1 MATAIPN
8 LFLKWLAVRELLR
21 LPQSNAEIATR
32 LWGPDDGPSKFSKM
46 LRGDYG
52 CEPDVAAELADVVNK
67 RIAIV
72 RGAAGRHE
80 APDYAFRPVD
90 FEAPVLGFARR
101 IVETTGV
108 IDPDALDRTHKAL
121 VKEFSPD
128 APGAAGASGLHVA
141 IEQYGT
147 TRFFEGA
154 AAAASGPPVFEIGRH
169 KGLFA
174 IEGLPPEDADRP
186 LKVYVMFARDPS
198 IQGARLWDLPFED
211 AIRWLPS
218 PFEPVVEG
226 GRILLMKEP
235 KPVQPIPGR
244 FRLTAI
250 VVRDPAV
257 LSRLDPRGAK
267 ASAAPLDE
275 EETARLLTNLTRV
288 AKSHANAVAYC
299 GSDYVVREPKAA

>member
-52 CEPDVAAELADVVNK
+52 CEPDVAGELADVVNK

-72 RGAAGRHE
+72 RGAAGRRE
-80 APDYAFRPVD
+80 PASYAFRPVD
-90 FEAPVLGFARR
+90 LEAPVLGFARR
-101 IVETTGV
+101 IVETTEV
-108 IDPDALDRTHKAL
+108 IDQDALDRTHKAL
-121 VKEFSPD
+121 VREF
-128 APGAAGASGLHVA
+128 APEAPASGGGLHLA

-154 AAAASGPPVFEIGRH
+154 AAASSGPPVFEIGRH

-174 IEGLPPEDADRP
+174 IEGLPPEDATRP
-186 LKVYVMFARDPS
+186 LKVYVMFARDPAT
-198 IQGARLWDLPFED
+198 QGSRIWDLAFED
-211 AIRWLPS
+211 AVRWLPS

-226 GRILLMKEP
+226 GRILLMREP

-257 LSRLDPRGAK
+257 LPRLDPRGAN
-267 ASAAPLDE
+267 ASPAPLDE

-288 AKSHANAVAYC
+288 ARSHANALAYC
-299 GSDYVVREPKAA
+299 GSDYLVREPRAA